1 MSKLADNLLVEK
13 ARPRE
18 LSQVVLCGRVRKILE
33 QGLTKNIMLYSNSP
47 GTGKSTI
54 SDILCKDKPLLKI
67 NASEQRGI
75 DVVRTLINDFV
86 HSQAVGFDDE
96 KYKVIWLEEFDNA
109 TIDFQKALRA
119 VMEDC
124 SDRVRFICTL
134 NYINKIEP
142 AIRSRFNII
151 HLMAETP
158 EEVDE
163 LKEGMYK
170 RIVNISNQLGLEWEN
185 EELCKAYIDKFY
197 PDMRSMISGLQDFK
211 DTGNKTITFDLFSNQ
226 KEKIHSIYKFFTKKY
241 HIVDIIK
248 FVQLECRGIVND
260 VFEQLTSDFPMW
272 VIKQEDEN
280 IKDKLIYIIPIIKDH
295 DFQRKSMVNQE
306 FALIS
311 CIASVSNLYK

>member
-1 MSKLADNLLVEK
+1 MAKLSDDLLVEK
-13 ARPRE
+13 VRPKKLE
-18 LSQVVLCGRVRKILE
+18 QVVLCNRVRSILE

-54 SDILCKDKPLLKI
+54 SGILCKGKPVLKI

-75 DVVRTLINDFV
+75 EVVRTLINDFV
-86 HSQAVGFDDE
+86 HSQAVGYEDE

-142 AIRSRFNII
+142 AIRSRFNVI

-158 EEVDE
+158 EEVEE
-163 LKEGMYK
+163 LKDGMFR
-170 RIVNISNQLGLEWEN
+170 RIQNISRQLGLEWEN
-185 EELCKAYIDKFY
+185 DELYREYIDKKY

-211 DTGNKTITFDLFSNQ
+211 DSGSKIITFDLFSNQ
-226 KEKIHSIYKFFTKKY
+226 KEKIHSIYQFFTGP
-241 HIVDIIK
+241 HDIVEIIR
-248 FVQLECRGIVND
+248 FVQNECKGIVND

-272 VIKQEDEN
+272 AIEN
-280 IKDKLIYIIPIIKDH
+280 GNDVFKDKLIQIVPIIKDH

-311 CIASVSNLYK
+311 CLASVSNLYK